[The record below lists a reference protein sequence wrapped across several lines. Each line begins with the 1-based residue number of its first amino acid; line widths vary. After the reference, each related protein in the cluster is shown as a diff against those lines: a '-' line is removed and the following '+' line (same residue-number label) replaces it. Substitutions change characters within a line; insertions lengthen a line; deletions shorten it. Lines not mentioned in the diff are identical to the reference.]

1 MTHLGH
7 RLSALIDG
15 ELSHAERDRVLVHLV
30 RCEPCRAEAVA
41 LRTLKRRM
49 NALGGAAADSTLT
62 HRLMGLALPG
72 DPLVDT
78 SAIREPG
85 WFWPA
90 AASGSPAGARELRPS
105 RFVIAG
111 CSAFLLVILGA
122 AAFAAGGSS
131 SQPAPQVTPAV
142 DVFMVQHE
150 IMTGVVPVTRPR
162 PAPSAG
168 KIAAPHA
175 P

>member
-1 MTHLGH
+1 MSHLGH

-15 ELSHAERDRVLVHLV
+15 ELDHVERDRGLVHLV

-41 LRTLKRRM
+41 LRVLKRRM
-49 NALGGAAADSTLT
+49 NALGGAAADSALT
-62 HRLMGLALPG
+62 HRLMRLAMPG
-72 DPLVDT
+72 DAVADAR
-78 SAIREPG
+78 AIGDRG

-90 AASGSPAGARELRPS
+90 AAPRSPAGARELRPS
-105 RFVIAG
+105 RVVVAG
-111 CSAFLLVILGA
+111 CAAFLLVGLGA
-122 AAFAAGGSS
+122 AAFAAGGGGT
-131 SQPAPQVTPAV
+131 QPGPQITPAV

>member
-1 MTHLGH
+1 MSHLGH

-15 ELSHAERDRVLVHLV
+15 ELAQAERDRVLVHLV

-41 LRTLKRRM
+41 LRMLKRRM
-49 NALGGAAADSTLT
+49 NALGGAAADSALT
-62 HRLMGLALPG
+62 HRLMRLALPG
-72 DPLVDT
+72 DPLADAR
-78 SAIREPG
+78 AIGEPG
-85 WFWPA
+85 RATPA
-90 AASGSPAGARELRPS
+90 AASGSPAGPRELRPS
-105 RFVIAG
+105 RFVVAG
-111 CSAFLLVILGA
+111 CFAFLLVSLGA
-122 AAFAAGGSS
+122 AAFAAGGGSP
-131 SQPAPQVTPAV
+131 QPGPRVTPAV

-150 IMTGVVPVTRPR
+150 IMTGVVPVMRPR